1 MEIIIYEATLRKFQ
15 FVSAANLETG
25 DHKTSCGH
33 VIKSSGLKEWCK
45 ALLDEGGFTFNCP
58 KCAKEWPWQEV
69 RKIAQ
74 LTQDECKSFEEQL
87 NRIMKPRAESYKKC
101 PNCRLYVQRMDPE
114 KLCVQCLP
122 CSEKSNKTIRFCWGC
137 LREWKNPDAQSNSCG
152 NTSCSLT
159 ALLLSCDTI
168 DDQASPVYGCPSVRA
183 CPSCEALMQHSGG
196 RCPSVSCPSCHCR
209 FCFRC
214 LESFGHHRGIQAGSS
229 RCCIVERQE
238 LTGQKVASSHMPLY
252 NEAELI
258 TQYLLE
264 RAFHRERQRHSQAR
278 NVHLQQQGNQQP
290 GGPCVIF

>member
-1 MEIIIYEATLRKFQ
+1 MKAARELRYCLKPTKAKLCTSCKAINFK
-15 FVSAANLETG
+15 VAALFSMVKQIAENKELIRG

-137 LREWKNPDAQSNSCG
+137 LREWKNPDAQ
-152 NTSCSLT
+152 
-159 ALLLSCDTI
+159 I
-168 DDQASPVYGCPSVRA
+168 
-183 CPSCEALMQHSGG
+183 QHQ
-196 RCPSVSCPSCHCR
+196 PAQDP
-209 FCFRC
+209 
-214 LESFGHHRGIQAGSS
+214 
-229 RCCIVERQE
+229 
-238 LTGQKVASSHMPLY
+238 
-252 NEAELI
+252 AEEIL
-258 TQYLLE
+258 
-264 RAFHRERQRHSQAR
+264 R
-278 NVHLQQQGNQQP
+278 
-290 GGPCVIF
+290 